1 MLVHDHKTKK
11 SEVIDFMETATSAAD
26 PDFFKGDRTLLEKV
40 SSEQIFVHL
49 IFSETQKSVSV
60 LSWKQIKKRTDIK
73 F

>member
-11 SEVIDFMETATSAAD
+11 SEVIDFMERATSAAD

-49 IFSETQKSVSV
+49 IFSET
-60 LSWKQIKKRTDIK
+60 
-73 F
+73 